1 MTGSMLPGDTG
12 AEPSAL
18 SAVAAD
24 CRRIGRGNGWRGSAI
39 VETTG
44 VQLLLNERFRSC
56 GVKWLFGTICSCAV
70 DAADDDAA
78 VALQLALGRFNGC
91 GGGCFLA
98 VFFRTSC
105 GAARTGGDARVG
117 AAVGAFVFGGGCGD
131 GCGPRASS
139 ARSDGIASI

>member
-1 MTGSMLPGDTG
+1 
-12 AEPSAL
+12 
-18 SAVAAD
+18 
-24 CRRIGRGNGWRGSAI
+24 
-39 VETTG
+39 
-44 VQLLLNERFRSC
+44 LLNERFRSC

-78 VALQLALGRFNGC
+78 VALQLALPNGLTIWSGRFNGC
-91 GGGCFLA
+91 GGGWLLA

-105 GAARTGGDARVG
+105 GAATTGGDARVG